1 MGKVL
6 ISSMT
11 ITLFLF
17 LWMDH
22 QFVKNV
28 TLYLKSI
35 LGLQLLW
42 VAINIMAF
50 DELHDKINVK

>member
-1 MGKVL
+1 
-6 ISSMT
+6 
-11 ITLFLF
+11 
-17 LWMDH
+17 MDH